1 MVVVVVVV
9 VSGGVVVVVVVVEA
23 DVVVVDSGT
32 VEVEVVLDVT
42 AVGSGATEDDDG
54 GAAVVEG
61 VDVAADAARVATGT
75 RSGDGRVVTSSRT
88 LETADVA
95 RTIEAAVAASQA
107 KTWPAL
113 RFMWQW

>member
-1 MVVVVVVV
+1 VVVV
-9 VSGGVVVVVVVVEA
+9 VSGGAVVVVGGA

-32 VEVEVVLDVT
+32 VEVDVVLEATV
-42 AVGSGATEDDDG
+42 VGTRVTEDDG
-54 GAAVVEG
+54 GEAAVVEV
-61 VDVAADAARVATGT
+61 VDAPSDAARVATGT

-88 LETADVA
+88 FETADVA

-113 RFMWQW
+113 RLMWP